1 LNDLNG
7 HARVSA
13 GIQTEFEP
21 LTFGDAVSNLRQLA
35 ILFSILVMLC
45 AAAIRPAFSA
55 DAEKLTRVRMGL
67 AARSTTTMPYFVARE
82 RGFFREE
89 GLDAELIIMQAI
101 QTIQATMGN
110 STQFASATG
119 SAVSSAVSGADI
131 RVILAVTDQ
140 PSFDLIVQP
149 NITSVQQLR
158 GKKIGTGG
166 VGSLAEILARRILLA
181 NNMRPEEVTILA
193 TGPSHMTYLSLK
205 AKVIDAAPLQMPLTF
220 TAQDEGFRKLVSA
233 ADVYRS
239 VQGGLATTKA
249 MLTEQPELVTKVVR
263 AMMKAVRLI
272 KSDRKYAIEFL
283 KGPWVDLGKDS
294 EKVAERVYEVAGPAF
309 LDDGAV
315 SEQVQRQ
322 MIADASLRV
331 KPKQPVRPEQVF
343 DFSIVRK
350 VNETLK

>member
-1 LNDLNG
+1 M
-7 HARVSA
+7 
-13 GIQTEFEP
+13 T
-21 LTFGDAVSNLRQLA
+21 LRQMAVVGTLISALFDLSVIHA
-35 ILFSILVMLC
+35 I
-45 AAAIRPAFSA
+45 SA
-55 DAEKLTRVRMGL
+55 EIPGKLTRVRMGL
-67 AARSTTTMPYFVARE
+67 AARSTTTMPYFVAKE

-89 GLDAELIIMQAI
+89 GLEVELIVMQAI
-101 QTIQATMGN
+101 QTIQATLGK

-119 SAVSSAVSGADI
+119 SAVSAAVRGADM

-149 NITSVQQLR
+149 EITRVQQLR

-181 NNMRPEEVTILA
+181 NNVRPDEVTILA
-193 TGPSHMTYLSLK
+193 TGPSHVTYTALK

-239 VQGGLATTKA
+239 VQGGLATTRTL
-249 MLTEQPELVTKVVR
+249 LTEDPEMVTKVVR
-263 AMMKAVRLI
+263 AMLRAIRLI
-272 KSDRKYAIEFL
+272 KSDRKYAIDFL
-283 KGPWVDLGKDS
+283 KGPWLDLGKNR
-294 EKVAERVYEVAGPAF
+294 EKIAERVYQAAGPA
-309 LDDGAV
+309 LLEDGLV
-315 SEQVQRQ
+315 SEAIQRE
-322 MIADASLRV
+322 MIADASLRI

-350 VNETLK
+350 VAATLR